1 MMNKL
6 ANLYEGEWFCLE
18 NAIIYPIF
26 MFIP

>member
-6 ANLYEGEWFCLE
+6 ANLYEGEWFQFAH
-18 NAIIYPIF
+18 AIIYPIF

>member
-6 ANLYEGEWFCLE
+6 ANLYEGEWFWFE
-18 NAIIYPIF
+18 HAIIHPIF